1 MTVSDTAG
9 MIRAIDSLSVETC
22 DVDKCW
28 CRLPNPS
35 DTKTRMRWF
44 PGEPILRFPLGEE
57 KAA

>member
-9 MIRAIDSLSVETC
+9 MIRAIDNLSVDTC
-22 DVDKCW
+22 DSWCW

-35 DTKTRMRWF
+35 DTKSRMRWF

-57 KAA
+57 RAA